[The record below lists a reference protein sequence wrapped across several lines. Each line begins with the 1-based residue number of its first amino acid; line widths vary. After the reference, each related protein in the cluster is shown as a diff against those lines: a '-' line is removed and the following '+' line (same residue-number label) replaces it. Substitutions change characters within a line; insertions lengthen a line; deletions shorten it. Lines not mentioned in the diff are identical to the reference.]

1 MSKRF
6 LGTSLQFGLVHGEN
20 QFYIPVKTRKNQNQ
34 QRQRLQKAKS
44 DVTENTSSSAKSKT
58 AISEKRSS
66 EASSNSIARPPS
78 ELSGAPSNLDRF
90 LESTTPFVPA
100 DVSKT
105 KMRGRRTCDIK
116 FQHYFTLGDLWE
128 SFMEWSAYRGRSAF
142 GTG

>member
-1 MSKRF
+1 MAVEM
-6 LGTSLQFGLVHGEN
+6 LGTSLQFGLVHGED

-44 DVTENTSSSAKSKT
+44 DVTKNTSSAKSKT

-90 LESTTPFVPA
+90 LE
-100 DVSKT
+100 
-105 KMRGRRTCDIK
+105 
-116 FQHYFTLGDLWE
+116 
-128 SFMEWSAYRGRSAF
+128 
-142 GTG
+142 